1 MFFSQSPSPVS
12 RKKPSLIYLDTFR
25 GVVSKCGANAYAHL
39 LPNHL
44 YRAGTHTLPCP
55 SGGVKK
61 WCHADISAPFRS
73 PNHLTANPI
82 STSSHPSP
90 RPFMKSPPSSLIRQS
105 PDSHPI
111 ATEINSGN
119 YFVTLHPELRPNLLT
134 MGAETESC
142 NPSEEN
148 QTLYY

>member
-1 MFFSQSPSPVS
+1 MFFSQSASPVP

-39 LPNHL
+39 LPNHT
-44 YRAGTHTLPCP
+44 YRAGTHTLPCS

-61 WCHADISAPFRS
+61 WCHADISVLFPSSQSPDSQSHIHFFPLFAP
-73 PNHLTANPI
+73 LLL
-82 STSSHPSP
+82 
-90 RPFMKSPPSSLIRQS
+90 KSPPSSLIRQS

-119 YFVTLHPELRPNLLT
+119 YFVTLHPESRPNLLT
-134 MGAETESC
+134 MGAET
-142 NPSEEN
+142 
-148 QTLYY
+148 

>member
-1 MFFSQSPSPVS
+1 MFFSQSPSPVP

-44 YRAGTHTLPCP
+44 YRAGTHTLPCFL
-55 SGGVKK
+55 GGVKK
-61 WCHADISAPFRS
+61 WCHADISVLFPSSQSPESQSHIHFSPLFAP
-73 PNHLTANPI
+73 PLL
-82 STSSHPSP
+82 
-90 RPFMKSPPSSLIRQS
+90 KSPPSSLIRQS

-119 YFVTLHPELRPNLLT
+119 YFVTLHPESRPNLLT

>member
-1 MFFSQSPSPVS
+1 MFFSQSASPVP

-39 LPNHL
+39 LPNHT
-44 YRAGTHTLPCP
+44 YRAGTHTLPFS

-61 WCHADISAPFRS
+61 WCHADISVPSRP
-73 PNHLTANPI
+73 PNRLIANPI
-82 STSSHPSP
+82 STSPRPSP

-119 YFVTLHPELRPNLLT
+119 YFVTLHPELRP
-134 MGAETESC
+134 ETPE
-142 NPSEEN
+142 
-148 QTLYY
+148 TGRKT